1 MPQHLKFDAAACSSK
16 PYEKASP
23 ELIEQLK
30 KIAAFPRPLPQFQM
44 QYSGMNILCRACM
57 MTAPPIGVKNIP
69 ETPRRARKISSS
81 NIAHDWRNEKCE

>member
-1 MPQHLKFDAAACSSK
+1 MMHKEEEKSRMVCPFRVHGVTTPSATIPDA
-16 PYEKASP
+16 
-23 ELIEQLK
+23 I
-30 KIAAFPRPLPQFQM
+30 F
-44 QYSGMNILCRACM
+44 GMNILCRACM